1 VAVSV
6 WLFVRLLKYVGV
18 LAFAMGIAGAL
29 LPAEQR
35 ARQRAALWIA
45 APGFVLAWIAGY
57 GLTKQL
63 GVSLGEPWV
72 TISMVAS
79 MAALHETLRATEP
92 GRTPTRLHA
101 SLVIA
106 LLLISLTSMVVRHV

>member
-1 VAVSV
+1 MSV
-6 WLFVRLLKYVGV
+6 WLAIRLLKYIGV

-29 LPAEQR
+29 LPNDQR
-35 ARQRAALWIA
+35 VRQRAALWIA
-45 APGFVLAWIAGY
+45 VPGFVLTWIAGY
-57 GLTKQL
+57 GMTRQL

-92 GRTPTRLHA
+92 GRTPSRLHA
-101 SLVIA
+101 GLVLA